1 MSHQDTGPSGR
12 QDAEWARLSA
22 RVYRFFGVLDQVVR
36 RIPDGGRVL
45 DLGCASGSNFGRLR
59 SAGASVVGVDV
70 SLARLRVARASCPV
84 AQGIGERLPF
94 RDRTFD
100 LVYVSHVLH
109 HAADHRRVLGE
120 CHRVLRG
127 GGRLF
132 LIETVDDH
140 PLMRL
145 ARNIRPEWD
154 SDEVRS
160 RFRFADLAGDVR
172 ATGFRIEA
180 ARQFNVG
187 YWIWE
192 TAQDRLAPLAR
203 LHWLAVAV
211 EERLAPLRRW
221 GAHAYF
227 VASSPP

>member
-1 MSHQDTGPSGR
+1 
-12 QDAEWARLSA
+12 
-22 RVYRFFGVLDQVVR
+22 
-36 RIPDGGRVL
+36 
-45 DLGCASGSNFGRLR
+45 
-59 SAGASVVGVDV
+59 
-70 SLARLRVARASCPV
+70 
-84 AQGIGERLPF
+84 
-94 RDRTFD
+94 
-100 LVYVSHVLH
+100 
-109 HAADHRRVLGE
+109 
-120 CHRVLRG
+120 VLRA

-160 RFRFADLAGDVR
+160 RFRFAELAGDVR
-172 ATGFRIEA
+172 TAGFRIEA
-180 ARQFNVG
+180 ARQFNVV

-192 TAQDRLAPLAR
+192 TAQARLVPPLAGLHR
-203 LHWLAVAV
+203 LVVAI
-211 EERLAPLRRW
+211 EEWLAPLRRW